1 MTPAETRSHYR
12 KYIEA
17 LNTGGYRDLK
27 PYVNDEVTY
36 NGRKLTRADYENM
49 LANDH
54 DVIPDLYFHID
65 LLVVE
70 GGDIACKLD
79 FNCTPVKKFLGMEP
93 NGKKISFSEHVFYR
107 LRNGRIS
114 EVRSLID
121 RDAVARQF
129 AE

>member
-1 MTPAETRSHYR
+1 MTPGEIREFYR
-12 KYIEA
+12 NYIEA

-27 PYVNDEVTY
+27 SFVNDELTY

-54 DVIPDLYFHID
+54 DTIPDLYFHID

-70 GGDIACKLD
+70 GDDIACKLD
-79 FNCTPVKKFLGMEP
+79 FNCTPRKEFLRLKP